1 MTNLQL
7 LHSVFSFL
15 PFEVCLFW
23 TICFA
28 ALCGKADGPKRYF
41 LAYIGTCTVLY
52 FCHALFFTLGLRS
65 CVCTFKS

>member
-1 MTNLQL
+1 MTSLQL
-7 LHSVFSFL
+7 LHVIFSFL

-28 ALCGKADGPKRYF
+28 VQCGKKDGPKRYF
-41 LAYIGTCTVLY
+41 LAYIATCTVLY